1 MSEAA
6 PTPTQVTLLA
16 KILQEEGATLE
27 RFLAL
32 LYEEEAALLGND
44 PSAVEAV
51 IQRKNELAEKLQ
63 GFERQKVRVVATTVA
78 GGEAAQRAILAKW
91 QTLPPLLP
99 HWEEA
104 RRLAQLCQAQN
115 QKNGTILREKQ
126 QLIQQAL
133 SLLLGTEAQLATY
146 DGSGLTRAPLGGIS
160 RKIGSA

>member
-1 MSEAA
+1 MNEAA
-6 PTPTQVTLLA
+6 PTPTQLTLLT
-16 KILQEEGATLE
+16 KILQEELAALGQ
-27 RFLAL
+27 FLSL
-32 LYEEEAALLGND
+32 LCEEEVALLGGD
-44 PSAVEAV
+44 PGALEAV
-51 IQRKNELAEKLQ
+51 VQRKNELAEKLQ

-115 QKNGTILREKQ
+115 QKNGIILREKQ

-133 SLLLGTEAQLATY
+133 ALLLGTEAQLATY
-146 DGSGLTRAPLGGIS
+146 DGSGFARAPLGGIS